1 MRGAALSSV
10 KCLGHLDEGFAAGI
24 ALPEDDYNKSL
35 IDEVKRS
42 SGTRVTRVPEPPRTY
57 V

>member
-35 IDEVKRS
+35 IDEVKKS